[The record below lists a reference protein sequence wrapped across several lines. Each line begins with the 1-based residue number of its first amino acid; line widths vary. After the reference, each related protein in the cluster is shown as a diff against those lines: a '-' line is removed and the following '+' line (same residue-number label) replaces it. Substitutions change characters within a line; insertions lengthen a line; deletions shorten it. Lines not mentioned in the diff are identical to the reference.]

1 MQTDRPRR
9 YRRNTAAWVFVAVI
23 IMLAVIV
30 VRGPARF
37 FQASSVQSDASC
49 MLRHCVTGTTQAPNG
64 QSWPKDQEREPQT
77 DR

>member
-1 MQTDRPRR
+1 MQINRPRR
-9 YRRNTAAWVFVAVI
+9 YRRATAAWVFVAVI

-49 MLRHCVTGTTQAPNG
+49 MVRHCATSTTQAPNG
-64 QSWPKDQEREPQT
+64 QSWPREPQT